1 MTLMQSSSFAA
12 SHKSQGLDD
21 RGSRVKQSFR
31 REKARMS
38 SSLIAMRRAP
48 RNVPQRLLPA
58 FVRRLAALA
67 LVIAG
72 PGVSVVLAQ
81 GVNQGANRLESIQAQ
96 TVSGNKVELTLRL
109 SDTAPTPLSFTVD
122 NPARISLDLP
132 DTTVALPSRRVDV
145 KQGVLDTVNVAEAG
159 GRTRVVLNVDS
170 LVPYDTR
177 VEGNTIVV
185 TVDAGA
191 GSSLSSVSS
200 TPAMSVATSRAAE
213 PVYGQRS
220 VSNIDFRRGSDG
232 SGRIIVQLTDSKVP
246 ADLRQEGGRVVV
258 DFARTN
264 LPESLMQRLDVV
276 DFATPVNTV
285 DALRIAD
292 GTRLVIAA
300 SGDYE
305 QLAYQSDNI
314 YTIEIKPVVKLP
326 PELQDVKEYTG
337 ERLTLNFQDIETRA
351 VLQLL
356 ADTSGQNMVITDT
369 VSGNVTLRLQNVPWD
384 QALDVVMRTKGLDMR
399 REGNVVFIA
408 PAAEIAAREKEL
420 LSARQQ
426 VQELAPL
433 RTEYLQINYAKAS
446 DLAAL
451 IKAGAG
457 NSLLSERGSAAID
470 ERTNTLLLQDTSE
483 RLADIRRLVSTL
495 DIPVRQVLIEARIV
509 IVNDDYSRELGVRFG
524 STVAFD
530 HGGSEGGGIVGAN
543 GFVTEDDEYILSR
556 ASPDPRGTPGFVQG
570 DPLDRYMVNLPV
582 ANPAGRL
589 ALTLLDSDYLV
600 DLELSAA
607 QAEGRGEII
616 SSPRLITANQREA
629 TIEQGVE
636 IPYQE
641 SSSSGATTTSFKK
654 AVLSLK
660 VTPQITPDNRVILDL
675 TVSKDSVG
683 QLVASATGGFVPS
696 IDTREIVTQVL
707 VNDGQTVVL
716 GGILET
722 ERRESE
728 QKVPYLG
735 DIPVLGRLFKSTSST
750 DNKDELLIFVT
761 PRILREGS
769 SLY

>member
-1 MTLMQSSSFAA
+1 
-12 SHKSQGLDD
+12 
-21 RGSRVKQSFR
+21 
-31 REKARMS
+31 MS
-38 SSLIAMRRAP
+38 SSISSLRRIGIG
-48 RNVPQRLLPA
+48 VLLFA
-58 FVRRLAALA
+58 GVTLQALA
-67 LVIAG
+67 Q
-72 PGVSVVLAQ
+72 S
-81 GVNQGANRLESIQAQ
+81 ANRLESITFTTGA
-96 TVSGNKVELTLRL
+96 GNKVELTLRL
-109 SDTAPTPLSFTVD
+109 SDNAPTPLTFTVD
-122 NPARISLDLP
+122 NPARIALDLP
-132 DTTVALPSRRVDV
+132 DTTVAMQSRRVDV
-145 KQGVLDTVNVAEAG
+145 KQGVVDTVNVAEAN
-159 GRTRVVLNVDS
+159 GRTRVVLNVDN
-170 LVPYDTR
+170 LVPYETR
-177 VEGNTIVV
+177 VSGNTIVV
-185 TVDAGA
+185 SVGGAGA
-191 GSSLSSVSS
+191 RASSSGASVSS
-200 TPAMSVATSRAAE
+200 AAAAATSNTRSVAPITGS
-213 PVYGQRS
+213 RS

-232 SGRIIVQLTDSKVP
+232 SGRIVVELTDAKVP
-246 ADLRQEGGRVVV
+246 ADLRQEGGRIVVN
-258 DFARTN
+258 FAKTA
-264 LPESLMQRLDVV
+264 LPENLMQRLDVT
-276 DFATPVNTV
+276 DFATPVNSV
-285 DALRIAD
+285 DAMRAGD
-292 GTRLVIAA
+292 SARLVIQA

-326 PELQDVKEYTG
+326 PELQDQKEYTG

-356 ADTSGQNMVITDT
+356 ADTSGQNMVISDT
-369 VSGNVTLRLQNVPWD
+369 VGGNVTLRLQNVPWD
-384 QALDVVMRTKGLDMR
+384 QALDIVMRTKGLDMR
-399 REGNVVFIA
+399 REGNVMFVA

-420 LSARQQ
+420 LTARQQ
-426 VQELAPL
+426 VQQLAPL
-433 RTEYLQINYAKAS
+433 RTEYLQINYAKAQ

-451 IKAGAG
+451 IKSGQN
-457 NSLLSERGSAAID
+457 NSLLSERGSVAID

-524 STVAFD
+524 ATAAFD
-530 HGGSEGGGIVGAN
+530 HGGRDGGGVVGARN
-543 GFVTEDDEYILSR
+543 FVTEDDDVALSR
-556 ASPDPRGTPGFVQG
+556 TPDGVNTPPSFLTGN
-570 DPLDRYMVNLPV
+570 PADRYMVNLPV

-589 ALTLLDSDYLV
+589 ALTLLDSDYIV

-641 SSSSGATTTSFKK
+641 SSSSGATTTQFKK

-675 TVSKDSVG
+675 TVAKDSVG

-722 ERRESE
+722 ERRDAET
-728 QKVPYLG
+728 KVPWLG
-735 DIPVLGRLFKSTSST
+735 DVPVLGRLFKTTSKT

>member
-1 MTLMQSSSFAA
+1 MLFSSSATPARSSRALGLLLTLAA
-12 SHKSQGLDD
+12 WAGL
-21 RGSRVKQSFR
+21 GGQ
-31 REKARMS
+31 
-38 SSLIAMRRAP
+38 
-48 RNVPQRLLPA
+48 
-58 FVRRLAALA
+58 AALA
-67 LVIAG
+67 Q
-72 PGVSVVLAQ
+72 ST
-81 GVNQGANRLESIQAQ
+81 NRLESIQAQ
-96 TVSGNKVELTLRL
+96 ATAGDKVELTLRL
-109 SDTAPTPLSFTVD
+109 SDNAPTPLTFTVD
-122 NPARISLDLP
+122 NPARIALDLP
-132 DTTVALPSRRVDV
+132 ATSVAMTSRRVDV
-145 KQGVLDTVNVAEAG
+145 KQGVLDTVNVAEAN

-170 LVPYDTR
+170 LVPYETR
-177 VEGNTIVV
+177 VQGNTIIVSLAS
-185 TVDAGA
+185 AGT
-191 GSSLSSVSS
+191 GRSLQTSASPGGLAAAAQRPAAAAAVSG
-200 TPAMSVATSRAAE
+200 V
-213 PVYGQRS
+213 RS
-220 VSNIDFRRGSDG
+220 VNNIDFRRSGDG
-232 SGRIIVQLTDSKVP
+232 AARIIVELTDSKVP
-246 ADLRQEGGRVVV
+246 ADLRQEGGKIVVN
-258 DFARTN
+258 FAKTAIPEN
-264 LPESLMQRLDVV
+264 LLQRLDVV
-276 DFATPVNTV
+276 DFATPVSTV
-285 DALRIAD
+285 DALRVGD

-314 YTIEIKPVVKLP
+314 YTIEVKPVVKLP
-326 PELQDVKEYTG
+326 PELRDKKEYIG

-356 ADTSGQNMVITDT
+356 ADTSGQNMVISDS
-369 VSGNVTLRLQNVPWD
+369 VSGNVTLRLQSVPWD
-384 QALDVVMRTKGLDMR
+384 QALDVVMRTKGLDSR
-399 REGNVVFIA
+399 QEGNVIFIA
-408 PAAEIAAREKEL
+408 PANEISAREKEL
-420 LSARQQ
+420 LSARKEA
-426 VQELAPL
+426 QELAPL
-433 RTEYLQINYAKAS
+433 RTEYLQVNYAKAS
-446 DLAAL
+446 DLATL
-451 IKAGAG
+451 IKSGAG
-457 NSLLSERGSAAID
+457 SLVSERGSVAID

-495 DIPVRQVLIEARIV
+495 DIPVKQVMIEARIV
-509 IVNDDYSRELGVRFG
+509 IVSDDYRRDLGVRFG
-524 STVAFD
+524 ANAAFNQ
-530 HGGSEGGGIVGAN
+530 GGSDGLGLLGGPLNGENGVGISPFPVLQG
-543 GFVTEDDEYILSR
+543 DDGPI
-556 ASPDPRGTPGFVQG
+556 GTPTNGTDGQLGGFIL
-570 DPLDRYMVNLPV
+570 PESANDRYLVNLPA

-589 ALTLLDSDYLV
+589 ALALLDSDYLV

-641 SSSSGATTTSFKK
+641 SSSSGATTTQFKK

-722 ERRESE
+722 ERRDAEN
-728 QKVPYLG
+728 KVPYLG
-735 DIPVLGRLFKSTSST
+735 DIPVVGRLFKQTTTT

>member
-1 MTLMQSSSFAA
+1 MSCSISSLRRIGIGALLFAGMTLQ
-12 SHKSQGLDD
+12 
-21 RGSRVKQSFR
+21 
-31 REKARMS
+31 
-38 SSLIAMRRAP
+38 
-48 RNVPQRLLPA
+48 
-58 FVRRLAALA
+58 ALA
-67 LVIAG
+67 Q
-72 PGVSVVLAQ
+72 S
-81 GVNQGANRLESIQAQ
+81 ANRLEGITFTTGA
-96 TVSGNKVELTLRL
+96 GNKVELTLRL
-109 SDTAPTPLSFTVD
+109 SDNAPTPLTFTVD
-122 NPARISLDLP
+122 NPARIALDLP
-132 DTTVALPSRRVDV
+132 DTAVAMSSRRVDV
-145 KQGVLDTVNVAEAG
+145 KQGVVDTVNVAEAN
-159 GRTRVVLNVDS
+159 GRTRVVLNVDN
-170 LVPYDTR
+170 LVPYETR
-177 VEGNTIVV
+177 VVGNTIIVSV
-185 TVDAGA
+185 GG
-191 GSSLSSVSS
+191 GSRSAASGSAVS
-200 TPAMSVATSRAAE
+200 TAAAVASQTTRSAA
-213 PVYGQRS
+213 PISGSRS
-220 VSNIDFRRGSDG
+220 VNNIDFRRGADG
-232 SGRIIVQLTDSKVP
+232 SGRVVVELTDAKVP
-246 ADLRQEGGRVVV
+246 ADLRQEGGRIVVN
-258 DFARTN
+258 FAKTS
-264 LPESLMQRLDVV
+264 LPENLMQRLDVS

-285 DALRIAD
+285 DALRVAD

-314 YTIEIKPVVKLP
+314 YTIEIKPIVKLP
-326 PELQDVKEYTG
+326 PELQDQKEYTG

-356 ADTSGQNMVITDT
+356 ADTSGQNMVISDT
-369 VSGNVTLRLQNVPWD
+369 VGGNVTLRLQNVPWD
-384 QALDVVMRTKGLDMR
+384 QALDIVMRTKGLDMR
-399 REGNVVFIA
+399 RDGNVMFVA

-420 LSARQQ
+420 LTARQQ
-426 VQELAPL
+426 VQQLAAL

-451 IKAGAG
+451 IKSGQ
-457 NSLLSERGSAAID
+457 NSSLLSERGSVAID

-524 STVAFD
+524 ATAAFD
-530 HGGSEGGGIVGAN
+530 HGGRDGGGIVGAN
-543 GFVTEDDEYILSR
+543 NFVTAEDEFALSR
-556 ASPDPRGTPGFVQG
+556 QPDGVNTPPSFVQG
-570 DPLDRYMVNLPV
+570 DPTERYMVNLPV

-589 ALTLLDSDYLV
+589 ALTLLDSDYIV

-641 SSSSGATTTSFKK
+641 SSSSGATTTQFKK

-722 ERRESE
+722 ERRDAET
-728 QKVPYLG
+728 KVPWLG
-735 DIPVLGRLFKSTSST
+735 DVPVLGRLFKTTSKT

>member
-1 MTLMQSSSFAA
+1 
-12 SHKSQGLDD
+12 
-21 RGSRVKQSFR
+21 
-31 REKARMS
+31 MS
-38 SSLIAMRRAP
+38 SSTSAMRTSAGIP
-48 RNVPQRLLPA
+48 MQPMLKSLQRLGIGVLLFA
-58 FVRRLAALA
+58 GITLQALA
-67 LVIAG
+67 
-72 PGVSVVLAQ
+72 
-81 GVNQGANRLESIQAQ
+81 QGANRLEGITYTTGA
-96 TVSGNKVELTLRL
+96 GNRIELTLRL
-109 SDTAPTPLSFTVD
+109 SDNAPTPLTFTVD
-122 NPARISLDLP
+122 NPARIALDLP
-132 DTTVALPSRRVDV
+132 DTTVAMASRRVDV
-145 KQGVLDTVNVAEAG
+145 KQGVVDTVNVAEAN
-159 GRTRVVLNVDS
+159 GRTRVVLNVDN
-170 LVPYDTR
+170 LVPYETR

-185 TVDAGA
+185 SVGGPGGRVASGGPA
-191 GSSLSSVSS
+191 VSS
-200 TPAMSVATSRAAE
+200 AAAAATSRSAA
-213 PVYGQRS
+213 PISGTRS

-232 SGRIIVQLTDSKVP
+232 SGRIIVELTDAKVP
-246 ADLRQEGGRVVV
+246 ADLRQEGGRIVVN
-258 DFARTN
+258 FAKTS
-264 LPESLMQRLDVV
+264 LPENLMQRLDVT

-285 DALRIAD
+285 DAMRAGD
-292 GTRLVIAA
+292 DTRLVIAA

-305 QLAYQSDNI
+305 QLAYQSDNV

-326 PELQDVKEYTG
+326 PELQDQKEYTG

-356 ADTSGQNMVITDT
+356 ADTSGQNMVISDT
-369 VSGNVTLRLQNVPWD
+369 VGGNVTLRLQNVPWD
-384 QALDVVMRTKGLDMR
+384 QALDIVMRTKGLDMR
-399 REGNVVFIA
+399 REGNVMFVA

-420 LSARQQ
+420 LTARQQ
-426 VQELAPL
+426 VQQLAPL

-451 IKAGAG
+451 IKSGQ
-457 NSLLSERGSAAID
+457 NSSLLSERGSVAID

-524 STVAFD
+524 TTAAFD
-530 HGGSEGGGIVGAN
+530 HGGTDGSGIVGAGN
-543 GFVTEDDEYILSR
+543 FVTEDNERAVSDDPTLSTGKR
-556 ASPDPRGTPGFVQG
+556 GFLLPDPV
-570 DPLDRYMVNLPV
+570 DRYLVNLPV

-589 ALTLLDSDYLV
+589 AMTLLDSDYIV

-641 SSSSGATTTSFKK
+641 SSSSGATTTQFKK

-675 TVSKDSVG
+675 TVAKDSVG

-722 ERRESE
+722 ERRDAET
-728 QKVPYLG
+728 KVPWLG
-735 DIPVLGRLFKSTSST
+735 DVPVLGRLFKTTQKT

>member
-1 MTLMQSSSFAA
+1 MAFALILAAPGALTLVQAA
-12 SHKSQGLDD
+12 S
-21 RGSRVKQSFR
+21 
-31 REKARMS
+31 
-38 SSLIAMRRAP
+38 
-48 RNVPQRLLPA
+48 
-58 FVRRLAALA
+58 
-67 LVIAG
+67 
-72 PGVSVVLAQ
+72 
-81 GVNQGANRLESIQAQ
+81 QGANRLESIQAH

-109 SDTAPTPLSFTVD
+109 SDPAPTPLSFTVD

-132 DTTVALPSRRVDV
+132 DTSVALASRRIDV

-159 GRTRVVLNVDS
+159 GRTRVVLNVDT
-170 LVPYDTR
+170 LVPYETR
-177 VEGNTIVV
+177 VNGNDIIV
-185 TVDAGA
+185 TVDAGS
-191 GSSLSSVSS
+191 GSRMGATSSGS
-200 TPAMSVATSRAAE
+200 AMSMATSRAV
-213 PVYGQRS
+213 PVSGQRS

-246 ADLRQEGGRVVV
+246 ADLRQEGGRVIV
-258 DFARTN
+258 DFARTT
-264 LPESLMQRLDVV
+264 LPEALMQRLDVV

-292 GTRLVIAA
+292 GARLVIVA

-305 QLAYQSDNI
+305 QLAYQSDNV

-433 RTEYLQINYAKAS
+433 RTEYLQINYAKAA

-451 IKAGAG
+451 IKSGAG

-509 IVNDDYSRELGVRFG
+509 IVSDDYSRELGVRFG
-524 STVAFD
+524 VTAAFN
-530 HGGSEGGGIVGAN
+530 HGGSDGGGIVGAN

-556 ASPDPRGTPGFVQG
+556 GPLGQGRGTPGFVQG
-570 DPLDRYMVNLPV
+570 NPSDRYMVNLPV
-582 ANPAGRL
+582 GNPAGRL

-636 IPYQE
+636 VPYQE

-769 SLY
+769 NLY

>member
-1 MTLMQSSSFAA
+1 
-12 SHKSQGLDD
+12 
-21 RGSRVKQSFR
+21 
-31 REKARMS
+31 MS
-38 SSLIAMRRAP
+38 SSISSLRRIGIGA
-48 RNVPQRLLPA
+48 LLFA
-58 FVRRLAALA
+58 GMSLQALA
-67 LVIAG
+67 
-72 PGVSVVLAQ
+72 Q
-81 GVNQGANRLESIQAQ
+81 TTNRLEGITFTTGA
-96 TVSGNKVELTLRL
+96 GNKVELTLRL
-109 SDTAPTPLSFTVD
+109 SDNAPTPLTFTVD
-122 NPARISLDLP
+122 NPARIALDLP
-132 DTTVALPSRRVDV
+132 ETTVAMSSRRVDV
-145 KQGVLDTVNVAEAG
+145 KQGVVDTVNVAEAN
-159 GRTRVVLNVDS
+159 GRTRVVLNVDN
-170 LVPYDTR
+170 LVPYETR
-177 VEGNTIVV
+177 VSGNTIIV
-185 TVDAGA
+185 
-191 GSSLSSVSS
+191 SVGGG
-200 TPAMSVATSRAAE
+200 SRAASSGSTVSTAAAVASQS
-213 PVYGQRS
+213 PRSAAPISGSRS
-220 VSNIDFRRGSDG
+220 VNNIDFRRGADG
-232 SGRIIVQLTDSKVP
+232 SGRVVVELTDAKVP
-246 ADLRQEGGRVVV
+246 ADLRQEGGRIVVN
-258 DFARTN
+258 FAKTS
-264 LPESLMQRLDVV
+264 LPENLMQRLDVT
-276 DFATPVNTV
+276 DFATPVSSV
-285 DALRIAD
+285 DALRVAD

-326 PELQDVKEYTG
+326 PELQDQKEYTG

-356 ADTSGQNMVITDT
+356 ADTSGQNMVISDS
-369 VSGNVTLRLQNVPWD
+369 VGGNVTLRLQNVPWD
-384 QALDVVMRTKGLDMR
+384 QALDIVMRTKGLDMR
-399 REGNVVFIA
+399 RDGNVMFVA
-408 PAAEIAAREKEL
+408 PAAEIASREKEL

-426 VQELAPL
+426 VQQLAPL

-451 IKAGAG
+451 IKSGQ
-457 NSLLSERGSAAID
+457 NSSLLSERGSVAID

-524 STVAFD
+524 ATAAFE
-530 HGGSEGGGIVGAN
+530 HGGADGAGIVGAN
-543 GFVTEDDEYILSR
+543 NFVTEDDDVVLSPNPALGGNGR
-556 ASPDPRGTPGFVQG
+556 PGFVQG
-570 DPLDRYMVNLPV
+570 DPSDRYMVNLPV

-589 ALTLLDSDYLV
+589 ALTLLDSDYIV

-641 SSSSGATTTSFKK
+641 SSSSGATTTQFKK

-722 ERRESE
+722 ERRDAET
-728 QKVPYLG
+728 KVPWLG
-735 DIPVLGRLFKSTSST
+735 DVPVLGRLFKTTTKT